1 MSGHCIFQEDAMADK
16 RSDATGCM
24 RESDGES
31 DGLPDKDFD
40 AGDFAEAGCMALV
53 LFWK

>member
-1 MSGHCIFQEDAMADK
+1 MGTAFCK
-16 RSDATGCM
+16 RMPWLARARMLLDVC
-24 RESDGES
+24 ESDGES
-31 DGLPDKDFD
+31 DGLLDKDFD